1 MNLCKNICAALC
13 YILPQRFAEIFTKIR
28 KRKIINNEGE
38 IASFLAMTYRMK
50 IIAVIPARYAS
61 TRFPAKLMQDLGGKT
76 VILRTYEASVATK
89 LFDDVFVVTDSDLIF
104 NEIVSNG
111 GKAIMS
117 IKEHESGSDRI
128 AEAVASLDVDIVVN
142 VQGDEPFT
150 EAGPLEQ
157 VLSVFKNDPDHKVD
171 LASLMR
177 EITDEDEINNP
188 NNVKVVV
195 DQSQFAL
202 YFSRSVIPYPRDK
215 DVGVRY
221 FQHIGIYAFR
231 KQALLDFYSLPMK
244 SLEAS
249 EKLEQLRYL
258 EFGKRIKMVETTHV
272 GIGIDTAEDL
282 EKARGI
288 LSSK

>member
-1 MNLCKNICAALC
+1 MNLCENLSVTLCYNFYHRESQRFSQSFTKRKNKFKNI
-13 YILPQRFAEIFTKIR
+13 
-28 KRKIINNEGE
+28 
-38 IASFLAMTYRMK
+38 RMK

-76 VILRTYEASVATK
+76 VILRTYEASVATN

-128 AEAVASLDVDIVVN
+128 AEAIFSLDVDIVVN

-157 VLSVFKNDPDHKVD
+157 VLSVFINDEDRKID

-177 EITDEDEINNP
+177 EITDEEEINNP

-288 LSSK
+288 LASK

>member
-1 MNLCKNICAALC
+1 
-13 YILPQRFAEIFTKIR
+13 
-28 KRKIINNEGE
+28 
-38 IASFLAMTYRMK
+38 MK

-76 VILRTYEASVATK
+76 VILRTYEAAINTQ

-104 NEIVSNG
+104 DEIVSNG
-111 GKAIMS
+111 GKAIRS

-128 AEAVASLDVDIVVN
+128 AEAVENLDVDIVIN
-142 VQGDEPFT
+142 VQGDEPFIDKD
-150 EAGPLEQ
+150 PLAKVIE
-157 VLSVFKNDPDHKVD
+157 VFRNDTSKQVD

-177 EITDEDEINNP
+177 EIKNEDEINNP

-195 DQSQFAL
+195 DQNGFAL
-202 YFSRSVIPYPRDK
+202 YFSRSVIPYPREK
-215 DVGVRY
+215 NVGVRY
-221 FQHIGIYAFR
+221 MQHIGIYAFR

-258 EFGKRIKMVETTHV
+258 EFGKRIKMVETSHV

-282 EKARGI
+282 EKARKMI
-288 LSSK
+288 A

>member
-1 MNLCKNICAALC
+1 
-13 YILPQRFAEIFTKIR
+13 
-28 KRKIINNEGE
+28 
-38 IASFLAMTYRMK
+38 MK
-50 IIAVIPARYAS
+50 VFAVIPARYAS

-76 VILRTYEASVATK
+76 VILRTYEAAKDTN
-89 LFDDVFVVTDSDLIF
+89 LFDDVFVVTDSHLIYD
-104 NEIVSNG
+104 EIIDNG

-128 AEAVASLDVDIVVN
+128 AEAVANLEVDIVVN
-142 VQGDEPFT
+142 VQGDEPFINK
-150 EAGPLEQ
+150 EPLEK
-157 VLSVFKNDPDHKVD
+157 VIEVFKNDADRKVD

-177 EITDEDEINNP
+177 EITNEEDINNP

-195 DQSQFAL
+195 DQNGFAL
-202 YFSRSVIPYPRDK
+202 YFSRSVIPYPRETN
-215 DVGVRY
+215 VGVRY

-258 EFGKRIKMVETTHV
+258 EFGKRIKMVETIHL

-282 EKARGI
+282 EKARKMI
-288 LSSK
+288 

>member
-1 MNLCKNICAALC
+1 
-13 YILPQRFAEIFTKIR
+13 
-28 KRKIINNEGE
+28 
-38 IASFLAMTYRMK
+38 MK

-76 VILRTYEASVATK
+76 VITRTYEAAVNTH

-104 NEIVSNG
+104 NEIVSKG

-128 AEAVASLDVDIVVN
+128 AEAVENLTVDVIVN
-142 VQGDEPFT
+142 VQGDEPFINK
-150 EAGPLEQ
+150 EPLEK
-157 VLSVFKNDPDHKVD
+157 VIEVFKQDKEGKVD

-177 EITDEDEINNP
+177 EITDWEAIENP
-188 NNVKVVV
+188 NNVKVIV
-195 DQSQFAL
+195 DQNDLAL
-202 YFSRSVIPYPRDK
+202 YFSRSVIPYPREK
-215 DVGVRY
+215 NVGVRY

-231 KQALLDFYSLPMK
+231 KQALLDFYHLPMK

-258 EFGKRIKMVETTHV
+258 EYGKKIKMVETDHV
-272 GIGIDTAEDL
+272 GIGIDTPEDL
-282 EKARGI
+282 EKARLLI
-288 LSSK
+288 

>member
-1 MNLCKNICAALC
+1 MKTFANLCGKIVTQSC
-13 YILPQRFAEIFTKIR
+13 TKIH
-28 KRKIINNEGE
+28 KEENKLKN
-38 IASFLAMTYRMK
+38 SRMK

-76 VILRTYEASVATK
+76 VILRTYEASLATN
-89 LFDDVFVVTDSDLIF
+89 LFDDVFVVTDSDLIYD
-104 NEIVSNG
+104 EIVSNG

-128 AEAVASLDVDIVVN
+128 AEAVANLDVDIVVN

-157 VLSVFKNDPDHKVD
+157 VLSVFKNDEERKID

-177 EITDEDEINNP
+177 EITNEDEINNP

-258 EFGKRIKMVETTHV
+258 EFGKRIKMVETSHV

-282 EKARGI
+282 EKARVI
-288 LSSK
+288 LASK

>member
-1 MNLCKNICAALC
+1 
-13 YILPQRFAEIFTKIR
+13 
-28 KRKIINNEGE
+28 
-38 IASFLAMTYRMK
+38 MK

-76 VILRTYEASVATK
+76 VILRTYEAAINTK
-89 LFDDVFVVTDSDLIF
+89 LFDDVFVVTDSDLIY
-104 NEIVSNG
+104 NEISSNG

-128 AEAVASLDVDIVVN
+128 AEAVEHLDVDIVIN
-142 VQGDEPFT
+142 VQGDEPFIDA
-150 EAGPLEQ
+150 EPLAKVIE
-157 VLSVFKNDPDHKVD
+157 VFRNDVAKQVD

-177 EITDEDEINNP
+177 EIKDEDEINNP

-195 DQSQFAL
+195 DQNGFAL
-202 YFSRSVIPYPRDK
+202 YFSRSVIPFPREK
-215 DVGVRY
+215 NVGVRY

-258 EFGKRIKMVETTHV
+258 EYGKRIKLVETTHV
-272 GIGIDTAEDL
+272 GIGIDTVEDL
-282 EKARGI
+282 ERARK
-288 LSSK
+288 LF

>member
-1 MNLCKNICAALC
+1 
-13 YILPQRFAEIFTKIR
+13 
-28 KRKIINNEGE
+28 
-38 IASFLAMTYRMK
+38 MK

-76 VILRTYEASVATK
+76 VILRTYEAAVQTK
-89 LFDDVFVVTDSDLIF
+89 LFDDVFVVTDSDLIY
-104 NEIVSNG
+104 NEIISHD

-128 AEAVASLDVDIVVN
+128 AEAVESIDVDIVVN
-142 VQGDEPFT
+142 VQGDEPFINS
-150 EAGPLEQ
+150 EPLEELIQ
-157 VLSVFKNDPDHKVD
+157 IFRNDVDKKVD
-171 LASLMR
+171 LGSLMR
-177 EITDEDEINNP
+177 EIKDEGEISNP

-195 DQSQFAL
+195 DQNQFAL
-202 YFSRSVIPYPRDK
+202 YFSRSVIPYPREK
-215 DVGVRY
+215 NVGVRY
-221 FQHIGIYAFR
+221 MQHIGIYAFR

-272 GIGIDTAEDL
+272 GIGIDTIEDL
-282 EKARGI
+282 EKARKM
-288 LSSK
+288 L

>member
-1 MNLCKNICAALC
+1 
-13 YILPQRFAEIFTKIR
+13 
-28 KRKIINNEGE
+28 
-38 IASFLAMTYRMK
+38 MK

-76 VILRTYEASVATK
+76 VILRTYEAAIGTR
-89 LFDDVFVVTDSDLIF
+89 LFDDVFVVTDSVLIF
-104 NEIVSNG
+104 DEIVSNG

-128 AEAVASLDVDIVVN
+128 AEAVTDLDVDLVVN
-142 VQGDEPFT
+142 VQGDEPFIAS
-150 EAGPLEQ
+150 EPLSQLIE
-157 VLSVFKNDPDHKVD
+157 VFRNDNEKKID

-177 EITDEDEINNP
+177 EIKNEEEIRNP

-195 DQSQFAL
+195 DQNGFAL
-202 YFSRSVIPYPRDK
+202 YFSRSVIPYPREVN
-215 DVGVRY
+215 VGVRY

-231 KQALLDFYSLPMK
+231 KQALLDFYRLPMK

-258 EFGKRIKMVETTHV
+258 EFGKRIRMVETAHV
-272 GIGIDTAEDL
+272 SIGIDTPADL
-282 EKARGI
+282 EQARK
-288 LSSK
+288 LL